1 VWQYRVIWLIT
12 ATAIETSRIDSDMP
26 TIFIVGDS
34 QLYPESLHTG
44 LIRTGCRVLEEFDLH
59 ESLGLLQRQRIDVVL
74 LLAADLTLAE
84 LQYCREVYQSGQAL
98 LMIMVARY
106 NEAVCI
112 AGLDEGADD
121 IASLALGV
129 GELAAR
135 IRALLRRKERQANL
149 PIVRVGDLRLDRTGH
164 RLWRGTSE
172 IALTQSEV
180 DLLAQLL
187 LQSDTVHSTAQ
198 LALAI
203 GGNHI
208 ADQQRRVADI
218 IGQLRAKIEPNPQH
232 PRYIRTIR
240 NVGYLVSSTP

>member
-1 VWQYRVIWLIT
+1 MCGAIAIGT
-12 ATAIETSRIDSDMP
+12 AWIEIIRIDFGMP
-26 TIFIVGDS
+26 TILIVGNS
-34 QLYPESLHTG
+34 QLYGESL
-44 LIRTGCRVLEEFDLH
+44 LITLGRTGCRVLEELDLRR
-59 ESLGLLQRQRIDVVL
+59 SLGLLQQYRIDVVL
-74 LLAADLTLAE
+74 LITTDLTLPE
-84 LQYCREVYQSGQAL
+84 MEYCREVYQSGRSL
-98 LMIMVARY
+98 LMVMSAAY
-106 NEAVCI
+106 NEAMCI
-112 AGLDEGADD
+112 TGLDQGADD
-121 IASLALGV
+121 IAALTLGA
-129 GELAAR
+129 GELCAR
-135 IRALLRRKERQANL
+135 IRALLRRKERQAHL

-180 DLLAQLL
+180 DLLAHML
-187 LQSDTVHSTAQ
+187 LQSDTVHSTEQ